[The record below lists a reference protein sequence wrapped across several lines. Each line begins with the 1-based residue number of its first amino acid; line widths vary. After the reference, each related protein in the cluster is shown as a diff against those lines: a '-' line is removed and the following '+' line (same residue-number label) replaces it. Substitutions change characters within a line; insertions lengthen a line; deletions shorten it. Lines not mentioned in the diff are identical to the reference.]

1 MNYMLD
7 PATIKKDFPIFESN
21 PALAYLDSAS
31 TSQTPLSVVAAM
43 DEYYKKYRANIHRG
57 VYDLS
62 ETATDKYEHAR
73 ETVARFLSAEPEE
86 IIFTAGSTLASNM
99 LVYSLE
105 ETLDLKKGDEIVT
118 TIMEH
123 HSSLIPL
130 QELAS
135 RRGCTLKYIPLTKDV
150 ELDYEKARELITP
163 KTKIISV
170 TLASNVLGTI
180 NDIKRLSALAE
191 EQAAILIVDAAQAVG
206 HMPISVRELGCD
218 FLFFSGHK
226 MCGPTGIGVLYGK
239 KERLA
244 SLRPSLFGGSMV
256 ERVDTHTAEFASTP
270 ARFEAGT
277 QNIAG
282 AIGLAAA
289 IEYLSRIGLPNIEH
303 HVRDITLYALAQLGS
318 IKGVTLY
325 CAGDPRKNAGIVSF
339 LVEGIHP
346 HDVAEIE
353 SRDQVAVRSGHHCA
367 QPLMSALGVTALVR
381 ASFYL
386 YNSKEDVDKLVLGI
400 KKAQNIF

>member
-1 MNYMLD
+1 MLD
-7 PATIKKDFPIFESN
+7 TATIKKDFPLFESK
-21 PALAYLDSAS
+21 PALAYLDSAA
-31 TSQTPLSVVAAM
+31 TSQTPRLVIMAM
-43 DEYYKKYRANIHRG
+43 DEYYQEYRANVHRG
-57 VYDLS
+57 TYELS
-62 ETATDKYEHAR
+62 ETATDTYEHAR
-73 ETVARFLSAEPEE
+73 ETVARFLSAAPEE
-86 IIFTAGSTLASNM
+86 IVFTSGSTLASNM
-99 LVYSLE
+99 LAYSLE
-105 ETLDLKKGDEIVT
+105 ATLDLKKGDEIVT
-118 TIMEH
+118 TTMEH

-135 RRGCTLKYIPLTKDV
+135 RRGLTLKHIPITSGY

-170 TLASNVLGTI
+170 ILASNVLGTI
-180 NDIKRLSALAE
+180 NDIKRLSALARE
-191 EQAAILIVDAAQAVG
+191 CGAILIVDAAQGAG
-206 HMPISVRELGCD
+206 HLPINAPELGCD

-244 SLRPSLFGGSMV
+244 SLKPSLFGGGMV
-256 ERVDTHTAEFASTP
+256 EEVDIHTSEFVQAP

-289 IEYLSRIGLPNIEH
+289 VEYLSRIGLEHIEH
-303 HVRDITLYALAQLGS
+303 HVRDITRYALAELGS
-318 IKGVTLY
+318 MKGVTLY
-325 CAGDPRKNAGIVSF
+325 SPADALKNTGSISF

-346 HDVAEIE
+346 HDVAEIL
-353 SRDQVAVRSGHHCA
+353 SRDTIAVRSGHHCA
-367 QPLMSALGVTALVR
+367 QPLIKALGVTALVR

-386 YNSKEDVDKLVLGI
+386 YNSKEDVDKLVAGI
-400 KKAQNIF
+400 TKAQNIFA